1 MPQLPLPLSLPTVF
15 SADNF
20 FVSEC
25 NKAAYETV
33 LDAKNWQGHALY
45 LHGKK
50 GSGKSHLSALFSL
63 GMVLENIETYP
74 DETELFYIFNR
85 CKENGEKL
93 LITSSLLPQELPFIL
108 PDLTSRLRSCQLA
121 SINAPDDAVLSA
133 VMRKQFA
140 DRQLL
145 VDEAVITYLIPRIE
159 RSFAGVK
166 NLVET
171 LDANALAEQRN
182 ITTVFAKRVLGF

>member
-1 MPQLPLPLSLPTVF
+1 MLQLPLPLSLATVF

-20 FVSEC
+20 FVSDC

-45 LHGKK
+45 LYGEKNA
-50 GSGKSHLSALFSL
+50 GKSHLSSLFSL
-63 GMVLENIETYP
+63 GVVLENIENHTN
-74 DETELFYIFNR
+74 ETELFHLFNR

-93 LITSSLLPQELPFIL
+93 LITSSLLPQELQFTL
-108 PDLTSRLRSCQLA
+108 PDLTSRLRSCQ
-121 SINAPDDAVLSA
+121 IVRIFAPDDGVLSA

-145 VDEAVITYLIPRIE
+145 VDEAVISYLIARTP
-159 RSFAGVK
+159 RSFEGVK

-171 LDANALAEQRN
+171 LDANALAERRN
-182 ITTVFAKRVLGF
+182 ITINFAKRMLNF